1 MATMETLEQALRQRA
16 SPTASSKRSLSDY
29 QYSAGF
35 AIFEGCSAYEDF
47 IVPQLCRL
55 IAPLF
60 NSHMKISVLEIGP
73 GPKSILGKLP
83 HYFRQKIARYAAFE
97 PNHIFATRLE
107 KWLCAAPETEPPLL
121 SLEGPPNIQCTP
133 FNINRDTE
141 NSASVGSSNGNE
153 KYNLVLFCHSMYG
166 MKPEA
171 KFIERAL
178 EMLVERPE
186 DGLVVIF
193 HRDRALQFDELV
205 CYKTDSFYDGVV
217 RVPDK
222 DDVLDTFAAFVAGFI
237 MQDME
242 ADKAIRA
249 EWREV
254 CRALGNREDADPDHL
269 LFNSPEIMVAFTRH
283 ATALPELIAQV
294 PLVREKRIVK
304 NREAHFYGCAAT
316 VRPTKIQHVQQCIQ
330 WALKHGVGL
339 TVIGGGHSGHCLW
352 PNVVSV
358 DMAAFDQV
366 HLLTREEKGETE
378 SDSHPLVVAE
388 AGCKVTDIIHKSMEA
403 GVTVPLGSRPSVGAG
418 LWLQGGL
425 GHLARLYGL
434 ACDHIVGAVLVS
446 VKSGEVFCIGRVPS
460 QHWPDGAVR
469 PNNEIDLLWAI
480 KGAGTNF
487 GIIISVTFRTHVAP
501 TYTIRN
507 WVLPL
512 SDDSEGQRK
521 IQDFDNFVAGKLSRN
536 CSADAYLYWESGQL
550 HLGVTMFES
559 STTVKLSDKPPMSTS
574 SPIDTILGPGDACR
588 SMDGM
593 SLFEAEMYIS
603 RMHGGHGGNKT
614 SAFKRCLFLKGIGA
628 VDITDRLLAAIRNRP
643 TSLCYLHLLQGGGA
657 ITDVGADATAFSCRD
672 WDFACVITGV
682 WPRNRDGTEVSEAV
696 KRWVYDVA
704 RDLLP
709 FSSGA
714 YGADLGPDP
723 RDAALAAKAF
733 GPNRPRLAQLKQS
746 SDPHNVLAY
755 ACPLP
760 RAPGEQTLIVLV
772 TGESCAGKDYCA
784 NVWVAA
790 LNEKGLRA
798 RAVSISDAT
807 KQEYAAASGADFERL
822 LYDRGYKEQHRS
834 ALTAFFH
841 GQVHRKPRLPE
852 EHFLNVVRG
861 AVGLDVLLLTGM
873 RDKAPV
879 AALSYLVPDNRVIE
893 VRVKAS
899 DKIRRVRGG
908 CYRDERP
915 ADGSKINRENEPS
928 TISSLSTALDYRPTL
943 LFDNDTPGVETVKRF
958 AEDYLLPFFHE
969 DLRRLS
975 NMVRLVPGFPR
986 AGIDFRHVLNIA
998 QQPEGLALCSS
1009 LLQSHFA
1016 GDWAKVDII
1025 ACCETGSLVFAP
1037 LLASQVNVP
1046 LALIRE
1052 AGKLPPPTISV
1063 SRSASHISSLS
1074 LNAPTTKRIEIGRD
1088 VIPQGASVVVVDD
1101 TLATGET
1108 LVAVLQLLGKAGIPA
1123 TKISILVIAEFPVHR
1138 GRDFLRQN
1146 GFGGVNIQ
1154 SLLVY
1159 GTA

>member
-1 MATMETLEQALRQRA
+1 MATVDSLEQALRQRT
-16 SPTASSKRSLSDY
+16 SPTASSKQSLSDY
-29 QYSAGF
+29 QYSAGL

-83 HYFRQKIARYAAFE
+83 HHIRQKIVKYAAFE
-97 PNHIFATRLE
+97 PNHIFATCLE
-107 KWLCAAPETEPPLL
+107 KWLCAAPATEPPLL

-133 FNINRDTE
+133 FDINSDTE
-141 NSASVGSSNGNE
+141 NFASVGTSNDNE

-166 MKPEA
+166 MRPKA

-178 EMLVERPE
+178 NMLVERPE
-186 DGLVVIF
+186 DGLVIVF
-193 HRDRALQFDELV
+193 HRGRALQFDKLV

-222 DDVLDTFAAFVAGFI
+222 DDVLDSFAAFVAGFI

-254 CRALGNREDADPDHL
+254 CRALGHREDADPDHL
-269 LFNSPEIMVAFTRH
+269 LFNSPEIMMAFTRH

-304 NREAHFYGCAAT
+304 NREAHLYGCAAT

-352 PNVVSV
+352 PSVVSV

-366 HLLTREEKGETE
+366 HLLTGEEKGEAE
-378 SDSHPLVVAE
+378 SDSNPLVVAE
-388 AGCKVTDIIHKSMEA
+388 AGCKVIDIIHKSMEA

-434 ACDHIVGAVLVS
+434 ACDHIVGAGLVS
-446 VKSGEVFCIGRVPS
+446 VNSGEVFCIGRVPS

-469 PNNEIDLLWAI
+469 PKNEIDLLWAI

-507 WVLPL
+507 WVIPL
-512 SDDSEGQRK
+512 SDDFESQRK

-559 STTVKLSDKPPMSTS
+559 STTVKLSDKPLLSTS
-574 SPIDTILGPGDACR
+574 SSIDTILGPGDDCR
-588 SMDGM
+588 SVDGM
-593 SLFEAEMYIS
+593 SLFDAEMYMS

-643 TSLCYLHLLQGGGA
+643 TPLCYLHLLQGGGA
-657 ITDVGADATAFSCRD
+657 ITDVGAEATAFSCRD
-672 WDFACVITGV
+672 WDFACVISGV

-798 RAVSISDAT
+798 RVVSINDAT

-822 LYDRGYKEQHRS
+822 LYDRSYKEQHCP

-841 GQVHRKPRLPE
+841 SQVRRKPRLPE

-861 AVGLDVLLLTGM
+861 ALVTKYGEFAEGVIAMNAPPMAARLTE
-873 RDKAPV
+873 KT
-879 AALSYLVPDNRVIE
+879 
-893 VRVKAS
+893 
-899 DKIRRVRGG
+899 
-908 CYRDERP
+908 
-915 ADGSKINRENEPS
+915 NEPS

-943 LFDNDTPGVETVKRF
+943 FFDNDTAGDETVKRF

-998 QQPEGLALCSS
+998 QQPGGLALCTS
-1009 LLQSHFA
+1009 LLRYHFT
-1016 GDWAKVDII
+1016 GDWAKVDMI
-1025 ACCETGSLVFAP
+1025 ACCEAGSLVFAP

-1063 SRSASHISSLS
+1063 SRSASHISSLT

-1088 VIPQGASVVVVDD
+1088 VIPPGASVVVVDD

-1123 TKISILVIAEFPVHR
+1123 TNISILVIAEFPVHR